1 MPIAIIVISPGG
13 ITINIYPNRVEIGN
27 TGRFPEGVTPDTLSK
42 GHISVLRNPDI
53 AHVLYLRR
61 FMEKIG
67 RGSVLIQSACTD
79 RDLPLPKWSE
89 NEQGVTL
96 TFFAPQRTQ
105 EVPWRYPGGTQE
117 VIRLLKSFDGDMA
130 RRDLQ
135 VILNVKDD
143 EHFRSAYLKPAIQQD
158 LITMTIPEKP
168 SSVKQ
173 KYRLT
178 KKGQS
183 LLTLK

>member
-1 MPIAIIVISPGG
+1 QEVPRRYPGG
-13 ITINIYPNRVEIGN
+13 
-27 TGRFPEGVTPDTLSK
+27 
-42 GHISVLRNPDI
+42 
-53 AHVLYLRR
+53 
-61 FMEKIG
+61 
-67 RGSVLIQSACTD
+67 
-79 RDLPLPKWSE
+79 
-89 NEQGVTL
+89 
-96 TFFAPQRTQ
+96 TQ
-105 EVPWRYPGGTQE
+105 EVPRRYPGGTQEVPRRYPGGTQEVPRRYPGGTQE